1 MDQISQAVPA
11 DDIELDILNLPE
23 HIPLADRTFY
33 RSSGIDGLIGAQ
45 LFWDLL
51 REGRIVSANPTL
63 QLRNTELGWI
73 VTGETVARRQPQTTN
88 CNVTLQALQEEVH
101 KFWTIEEGPSRRR
114 WSSEEQAC
122 ETHYVT
128 HTTREATGRYKVR
141 LPFKNE
147 SAKLGDTYQLAL
159 KRFLS
164 LEHSLQQRPT
174 LKTQYHEFLREY
186 ETLGHMSELPNDSRD
201 GCYLPHHPVLKSDS
215 VTTKV
220 RVIFDASA
228 RSSAE
233 NSLNELFMV
242 GPTIQDDLC
251 SLLLRF
257 RTYKYVL
264 AADIA
269 KVYRQI
275 NMHPNDRPYQKILW
289 REDINEPI
297 RIYRLNTVTYGTAPA
312 PYLAVRTLHQL
323 TQDEEPN
330 YPVAAQ
336 TLTQDF
342 YVDDL
347 LTGENSLEKARA
359 LRDQLIDVNR
369 KGGFELRQWISNEA
383 QLLAPLRRKSDQS
396 NHLSLDDK
404 GTTKTL
410 GLQWTATQDRLEYS
424 SSQPTKAH
432 KALWKGHVEWDEVV
446 PRDIQAAWTSFQA
459 QIQRIHRITIPR
471 RVTIAD
477 TVDVQLHGFADA
489 SERAYGACI
498 YIRSTDNTNRHQ
510 TFLLCSKSRIAPL
523 KTQTLPQLELCAAVL
538 LIKLVRSVTKA
549 LTLTFR
555 KIILWS
561 DSTIVLHWINTP
573 PHTLKTFVANRVTEI
588 LQGSTEKLW
597 RHEPSEDNAAD
608 TLSRGAEL
616 DDLIHHKT
624 WYQGPHWLEPEDAWP
639 REELTPIEIPEQ
651 RRVITL
657 QTSTPTDLQ
666 ILERFSSFPLLTRV
680 VAYCLRFANNT
691 RQHSRRGGQLTIEEL
706 DQATC
711 RVIRLL
717 QKTAFPTEMQDLRAT
732 SPPSKSNRLISLS
745 PFLDAEGIIR
755 VGGRLAHSGL
765 RYEQKHLAVLP
776 PQHHLTNL
784 IIRETHIRQG
794 HSGVQGTLHVVRQAY
809 WPINGRVAVKAA
821 IRKCVICRRMQ
832 ARAPQYP
839 ILPANRVKLE
849 RPFLVVGIDA
859 NNVQGS
865 R

>member
-1 MDQISQAVPA
+1 M
-11 DDIELDILNLPE
+11 
-23 HIPLADRTFY
+23 
-33 RSSGIDGLIGAQ
+33 
-45 LFWDLL
+45 
-51 REGRIVSANPTL
+51 
-63 QLRNTELGWI
+63 
-73 VTGETVARRQPQTTN
+73 
-88 CNVTLQALQEEVH
+88 
-101 KFWTIEEGPSRRR
+101 
-114 WSSEEQAC
+114 
-122 ETHYVT
+122 
-128 HTTREATGRYKVR
+128 
-141 LPFKNE
+141 
-147 SAKLGDTYQLAL
+147 
-159 KRFLS
+159 
-164 LEHSLQQRPT
+164 
-174 LKTQYHEFLREY
+174 
-186 ETLGHMSELPNDSRD
+186 
-201 GCYLPHHPVLKSDS
+201 
-215 VTTKV
+215 
-220 RVIFDASA
+220 
-228 RSSAE
+228 
-233 NSLNELFMV
+233 
-242 GPTIQDDLC
+242 
-251 SLLLRF
+251 
-257 RTYKYVL
+257 
-264 AADIA
+264 
-269 KVYRQI
+269 
-275 NMHPNDRPYQKILW
+275 
-289 REDINEPI
+289 
-297 RIYRLNTVTYGTAPA
+297 
-312 PYLAVRTLHQL
+312 
-323 TQDEEPN
+323 
-330 YPVAAQ
+330 AAQ

-359 LRDQLIDVNR
+359 LRDQLIGVTR
-369 KGGFELRQWISNEA
+369 KGGFELRQWISNEP

-432 KALWKGHVEWDEVV
+432 KVTKRASLARVAQLFDPLGLVGPVIVQAKLILQALWKGHVEWDEVV
-446 PRDIQAAWTSFQA
+446 PRDIQVAWTSFQA
-459 QIQRIHRITIPR
+459 QLQRIHRITIPR

-510 TFLLCSKSRIAPL
+510 TCLLCSKSRIAPL
-523 KTQTLPQLELCAAVL
+523 KTQTLPQLEFCAAVL

-588 LQGSTEKLW
+588 LQGSTEKQW
-597 RHEPSEDNAAD
+597 RYEPSEDKAAD

-624 WYQGPHWLEPEDAWP
+624 WYQGPHWLEQSEDAWP

-657 QTSTPTDLQ
+657 QTSTSTDLQ
-666 ILERFSSFPLLTRV
+666 ILERFSSFPLFTRV

-691 RQHSRRGGQLTIEEL
+691 RQHSRGQLTIEEL

-711 RVIRLL
+711 RIIRLL

-765 RYEQKHLAVLP
+765 RYEQKHPAVLP

-849 RPFLVVGIDA
+849 RLFLVVGIDA